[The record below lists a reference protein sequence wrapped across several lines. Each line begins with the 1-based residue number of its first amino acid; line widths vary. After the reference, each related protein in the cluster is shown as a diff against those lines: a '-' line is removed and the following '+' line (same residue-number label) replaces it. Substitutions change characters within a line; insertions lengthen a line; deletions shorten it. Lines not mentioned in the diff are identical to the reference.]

1 MFGSRREDSST
12 PPPAASPELTSTK
25 TERQADA
32 ARTPTTRGFLSSD
45 VSIEG
50 DLTFRNELQIDGKVN
65 GKIDAT
71 GTLIVGKGAHIRGEV
86 RVKSVRVQGTIDGN
100 VFASE
105 RCVLE
110 PGATLRGDV
119 ESPRLALDENASF
132 LGRAKI
138 SANRGAAA

>member
-1 MFGSRREDSST
+1 MFGSRREDSPT
-12 PPPAASPELTSTK
+12 ASPELTPTK

-32 ARTPTTRGFLSSD
+32 PGTPTPRGFLSSE

-50 DLTFRNELQIDGKVN
+50 DLSFRNELLIDGKVN
-65 GKIDAT
+65 GKINAT
-71 GTLIVGKGAHIRGEV
+71 GTLIVGKSGRIRGEV
-86 RVKSVRVQGTIDGN
+86 RVKSVTIQGTIEGN

-138 SANRGAAA
+138 SANRR

>member
-1 MFGSRREDSST
+1 MFGSKREDT
-12 PPPAASPELTSTK
+12 PTPAAPEFTPAR
-25 TERQADA
+25 TERPPDA
-32 ARTPTTRGFLSSD
+32 PRTQRTGGFLSSE
-45 VSIEG
+45 VSIDG
-50 DLTFRNELQIDGKVN
+50 DLSFRNELIIDGKVH
-65 GKIDAT
+65 GKINAT
-71 GTLIVGKGAHIRGEV
+71 GALTVGKNARVRGEV
-86 RVKSVRVQGTIDGN
+86 RVRSLTVQGTIEGN

-138 SANRGAAA
+138 SANRN

>member
-1 MFGSRREDSST
+1 MFGSRREEPSI
-12 PPPAASPELTSTK
+12 PAALPERPPTK
-25 TERQADA
+25 TERSTDPP
-32 ARTPTTRGFLSSD
+32 RTPTARGFLSSE
-45 VSIEG
+45 VSIDG
-50 DLTFRNELQIDGKVN
+50 DLSFRNELLIDGKVN
-65 GKIDAT
+65 GKINAT
-71 GTLIVGKGAHIRGEV
+71 GALIVGQNARIRGEV
-86 RVKSVRVQGTIDGN
+86 RVKSVTIQGTIEGN

-138 SANRGAAA
+138 SANRG